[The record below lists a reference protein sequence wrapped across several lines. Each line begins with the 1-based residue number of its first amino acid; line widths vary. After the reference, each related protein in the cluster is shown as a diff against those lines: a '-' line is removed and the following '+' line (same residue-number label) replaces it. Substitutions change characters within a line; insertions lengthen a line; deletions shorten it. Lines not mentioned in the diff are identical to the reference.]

1 MHLENFL
8 QYLSIEKR
16 YSEHTVLAYKH
27 DIESFFEYLKSSYE
41 LEDIAA
47 VNTLMVRGWIVEMVE
62 KGLQAKSVHRKISA
76 LKSFYKFLMK
86 SGDVKTS
93 PANGVVLPKLKKRLP
108 TFVEESKMNQL
119 LDQPAIEITEPVSK
133 EDLLRDLHA
142 DTFSGKRDKLIL
154 DLLYCT
160 GMRLSELINL
170 TLANVDLRDNAIRVL
185 GKGRKERIIPISL
198 STSATIKEYLAYR
211 ITSDENYL
219 LLTDK
224 GEQLYEQFVYRTVK
238 KYLSQITTQEKKS
251 PHVLRH
257 SFATHMLNNGADLN
271 AIKELLG
278 HASLAATQ
286 VYTHNSIEKLKKV
299 YNQAHPRA

>member
-1 MHLENFL
+1 MHLDDFL

-27 DIESFFEYLKSSYE
+27 DLETFFEFIGTTYE
-41 LEDIAA
+41 IQEPVGIS
-47 VNTLMVRGWIVEMVE
+47 TLMVRSWVVDMVE
-62 KGLQAKSVHRKISA
+62 RELAPKSVHRKISSI
-76 LKSFYKFLMK
+76 KSFYKFLMRSGALK
-86 SGDVKTS
+86 SS
-93 PANGVVLPKLKKRLP
+93 PAHGVVLPKLKKRLP
-108 TFVEESKMNQL
+108 TFVEESKMSHL
-119 LDQPAIEITEPVSK
+119 LDQPEAEPEPLSK
-133 EDLLRDLHA
+133 GDALQELHA
-142 DTFSGKRDKLIL
+142 DNFSSKRDKLII

-170 TLANVDLRDNAIRVL
+170 KISSVDLRDNSIRVL
-185 GKGRKERIIPISL
+185 GKGRKERVIPINL
-198 STSATIKEYLAYR
+198 STSATIKDYLAYR
-211 ITSDENYL
+211 IEGEDNSL

-224 GEQLYEQFVYRTVK
+224 GKKLYEELVYRTVK
-238 KYLSQITTQEKKS
+238 KYLSHITTQEKKS

>member
-1 MHLENFL
+1 MHLEDFL
-8 QYLSIEKR
+8 QYLAIEKR

-27 DIESFFEYLKSSYE
+27 DIESFLEYLKSSYE
-41 LEDIAA
+41 IEDVAI
-47 VNTLMVRGWIVEMVE
+47 VNTLMIRGFVVELVE
-62 KGLQAKSVHRKISA
+62 KGLQSKTVHRKISA
-76 LKSFYKFLMK
+76 IKSYYKFLLK
-86 SGDVKTS
+86 SGDVKTY

-119 LDQPAIEITEPVSK
+119 LDQPATSAEPLEK
-133 EDLLRDLHA
+133 EDILAALHG
-142 DTFSGKRDKLIL
+142 DNFSSKRDKLIL

-170 TLANVDLRDNAIRVL
+170 TMANVDLRDNTIRVL

-211 ITSDENYL
+211 LASESNYL
-219 LLTDK
+219 IITDK
-224 GEQLYEQFVYRTVK
+224 AEQLYEQFVYRTVK

-257 SFATHMLNNGADLN
+257 TFATHMLNNGADLN

>member
-8 QYLSIEKR
+8 QYLAIEKR

-27 DIESFFEYLKSSYE
+27 DIESFLEYMKSGYE

-47 VNTLMVRGWIVEMVE
+47 VNSLMVRAWIVELVE

-76 LKSFYKFLMK
+76 LKSFYKFLLK
-86 SGDVKTS
+86 TGDVKAS
-93 PANGVVLPKLKKRLP
+93 PANGVVLPKLKKLLP
-108 TFVEESKMNQL
+108 TFVEESKMNIL
-119 LDQPAIEITEPVSK
+119 LDQVDFQTE
-133 EDLLRDLHA
+133 D
-142 DTFSGKRDKLIL
+142 FSGKRDKLIL
-154 DLLYCT
+154 ELLYCT
-160 GMRLSELINL
+160 GMRLSELLNL

-211 ITSDENYL
+211 ISSEENYL
-219 LLTDK
+219 FLTDK

>member
-8 QYLSIEKR
+8 QYLAIEKR

-27 DIESFFEYLKSSYE
+27 DIESFLEYMTTAYE
-41 LEDIAA
+41 LDDVA
-47 VNTLMVRGWIVEMVE
+47 VVNSLMVRAWIVELVE

-76 LKSFYKFLMK
+76 LKSFYKFLLK
-86 SGDVKTS
+86 TGDVKAS
-93 PANGVVLPKLKKRLP
+93 PTNGVVLPKLKKLLP
-108 TFVEESKMNQL
+108 TFVEESKMNIL
-119 LDQPAIEITEPVSK
+119 LDQVDFQTEDFP
-133 EDLLRDLHA
+133 
-142 DTFSGKRDKLIL
+142 GKRDKLIL
-154 DLLYCT
+154 ELLYCT

-185 GKGRKERIIPISL
+185 GKGRKERIIPISF

-211 ITSDENYL
+211 ITSEENYL
-219 LLTDK
+219 FLTDK